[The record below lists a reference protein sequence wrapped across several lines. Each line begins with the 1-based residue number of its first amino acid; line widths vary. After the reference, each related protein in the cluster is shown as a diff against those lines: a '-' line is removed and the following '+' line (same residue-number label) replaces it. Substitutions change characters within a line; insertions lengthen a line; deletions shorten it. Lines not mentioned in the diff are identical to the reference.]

1 LRKEVD
7 HEKIYGENGLMRLT
21 VDHEKR
27 GEVTVDK
34 RGEVRKNKKR
44 DSK

>member
-1 LRKEVD
+1 MD
-7 HEKIYGENGLMRLT
+7 DDEKMVR
-21 VDHEKR
+21 KR